1 MLGRRL
7 VVCVGAALAALC
19 CGVLAVVTSVAGWGV
34 AAGAAGVVAGVAGA
48 ALGAQLRVSSDALQ
62 RAQRDHHRLTR
73 ELDALSATFEEEFTR
88 VASPETPRE
97 KAEHAFDPATGLYD
111 ERYFAVLVQ
120 QQVAAARRSL
130 RPLSV
135 VIFEIDSL
143 SGTDT
148 ATSEQALGVVGD
160 VLRRTLRESDSACR
174 LGELMIGAIL
184 EDTPESGAVWAAER
198 VRGTLLGS
206 PVGDALTISAG
217 VACYPSHA
225 LGAAELVAQAG
236 RALEEARR
244 HGADRV
250 EIAPDA

>member
-1 MLGRRL
+1 MLDRRL
-7 VVCVGAALAALC
+7 IVCVSAAVAALC
-19 CGVLAVVTSVAGWGV
+19 CGVFAVVADQAAWGV
-34 AAGAAGVVAGVAGA
+34 AAGAAGVIAGVAGA
-48 ALGAQLRVSSDALQ
+48 ALGAQLRVADDALKTSK
-62 RAQRDHHRLTR
+62 RDQMRLGR
-73 ELDALSATFEEEFTR
+73 EIDALSATLEEELTR
-88 VASPETPRE
+88 TNGPETPRE

-135 VIFEIDSL
+135 VIFEIDGL
-143 SGTDT
+143 GDTDE
-148 ATSEQALGVVGD
+148 ATRAQALGVVGD

-174 LGELMIGAIL
+174 LGDLMIGAIL

-206 PVGDALTISAG
+206 PVGDALTVSAG

-225 LGAAELVAQAG
+225 LGAAELVSQSG
-236 RALEEARR
+236 LALEAARR

-250 EIAPDA
+250 EIAPDV